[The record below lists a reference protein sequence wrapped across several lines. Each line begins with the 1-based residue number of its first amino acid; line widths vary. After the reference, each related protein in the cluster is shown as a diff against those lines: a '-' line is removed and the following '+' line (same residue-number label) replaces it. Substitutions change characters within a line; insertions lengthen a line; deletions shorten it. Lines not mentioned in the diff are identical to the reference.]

1 MHETVLSHHI
11 NQIYSMLV
19 NAVVKRDPQRQKGHI
34 SIFERWGFQ
43 TPPKTRVSNGQ
54 PSPRHPSPAVAQP
67 PFPTIAL
74 WMTFQKTMF
83 LFLLSPCCC
92 LMKV

>member
-34 SIFERWGFQ
+34 SIFDTCGFQ
-43 TPPKTRVSNGQ
+43 TPPKTRVSNG
-54 PSPRHPSPAVAQP
+54 HPSPAVAQP

-83 LFLLSPCCC
+83 LLLLSPCSC